1 MSNLDQCIIEK
12 AKIVWDAE
20 YIKGVKNKNNCSGFV
35 KAVAKELGI
44 PLPEP
49 ANANEIADSVKNDW
63 KKVRSGTEAAQLAG
77 TGIFVLAVLKGSE
90 HAPAR
95 INGHVAIV
103 VSGKLYKNK
112 YPAVWGGSIGGAQSQ
127 GEKTVGEV
135 WNNTDRDSV
144 EYYAYGISAC
154 K

>member
-12 AKIVWDAE
+12 GKLVWDAE
-20 YIKGVKNKNNCSGFV
+20 YIKGIKNKNNCSGFV

-44 PLPEP
+44 PLPETAD
-49 ANANEIADSVKNDW
+49 ANGIANLVKKDW
-63 KKVRSGTEAAQLAG
+63 KKVESGSAAAQLAG
-77 TGIFVLAVLKGSE
+77 TGAFVLAVLQGSE
-90 HAPAR
+90 HKPAR

-112 YPAVWGGSIGGAQSQ
+112 YPSVWGGSIGGAQSQ

-135 WNNTDRDSV
+135 WNTTDRDSV
-144 EYYAYGISAC
+144 EYYAYGMAAC

>member
-12 AKIVWDAE
+12 SKIVWDAE

-35 KAVAKELGI
+35 KAVAKEVGV
-44 PLPEP
+44 PLPETAD
-49 ANANEIADSVKNDW
+49 ANGIADLVKKKW
-63 KKVRSGTEAAQLAG
+63 KNVKSGSEAAQLAG
-77 TGIFVLAVLKGSE
+77 TGAFVLAVLKGSE
-90 HAPAR
+90 HSPER
-95 INGHVAIV
+95 SNGHVAIV

-127 GEKTVGEV
+127 GDKTVGEV
-135 WNNTDRDSV
+135 WNTRDRDSV
-144 EYYAYGISAC
+144 EYYAYGMTAC